1 MLTLS
6 HDGIIHE
13 NVKVPEFYR
22 VAPDVLLGYI
32 SEIADIFQ
40 YTSIYYVRLNSTR
53 KM

>member
-13 NVKVPEFYR
+13 NMKAPEFYR
-22 VAPDVLLGYI
+22 IPPKVMLGYI

-40 YTSIYYVRLNSTR
+40 YTSIYRVRLNSTC
-53 KM
+53 KT